1 MHVPTMPVDPADAR
15 HAALTRE
22 GFLEAELVR
31 EGDRAVDLR
40 FLEANAAATALF
52 GVAGETGLAG
62 RRLRELAPSIDASWL
77 EQWERAIRTGQPQR
91 EDQPSADHTRW
102 FDCTVTP
109 VGQDRAAVVFH
120 DVSDRHAVEAQLRE
134 REARLALALEVAE
147 LGTWS
152 WNLVTGEG
160 DMDERGAQIVGLPS
174 GDVDVQDAQ
183 RRSIHPEDLG
193 EVEAAIG
200 AGVAAGGT
208 FRLAYRVIY
217 PDGSVHHV
225 LSRAKVITDA
235 AGRPVRLIGT
245 NRDVT
250 PERDRE
256 RDQANQ
262 LERERRG
269 REAAEA
275 FLAVMS
281 HELRTPITSIYGTAT
296 VIARDPHR
304 ADVAELVADVVD
316 EAERLRRI
324 TDDLL
329 VLSGVE
335 RGLIQLAPEPVML
348 QRALHEPLADVRR
361 RFPMVEFDIQVPASL
376 PAVVADTTALRQVL
390 YNLLSNAAKY
400 AGADGPITIEAT
412 PIGDVVEVAVRDH
425 GPGPGDDPGA
435 LFALFYRAPHT
446 AKRASGT
453 GIGLYVTSQLLEA
466 MGSSIT
472 AGPNGDSGAAFRFRV
487 PLARDEG

>member
-1 MHVPTMPVDPADAR
+1 MPVDPADAR
-15 HAALTRE
+15 YATLTSDALAAE
-22 GFLEAELVR
+22 
-31 EGDRAVDLR
+31 
-40 FLEANAAATALF
+40 
-52 GVAGETGLAG
+52 
-62 RRLRELAPSIDASWL
+62 LREL
-77 EQWERAIRTGQPQR
+77 
-91 EDQPSADHTRW
+91 
-102 FDCTVTP
+102 
-109 VGQDRAAVVFH
+109 
-120 DVSDRHAVEAQLRE
+120 
-134 REARLALALEVAE
+134 EARLELALEVAE

-152 WNLVTGEG
+152 WDLVTGDG
-160 DMDERGAQIVGLPS
+160 SMDARGAEIVGLPP

-183 RRSIHPEDLG
+183 RRSIHPEDLQR
-193 EVEAAIG
+193 VEAEIG
-200 AGVAAGGT
+200 AGIAAGGT
-208 FRLAYRVIY
+208 FALAYRVIY

-225 LSRAKVITDA
+225 LSRAKVITDS
-235 AGRPVRLIGT
+235 AGRPIRLIGT

-250 PERDRE
+250 PERTRE
-256 RDQANQ
+256 RDQAAQ

-348 QRALHEPLADVRR
+348 QRALREPLADVGRR
-361 RFPMVEFDIQVPASL
+361 YPSARFDVQVPASL

-400 AGADGPITIEAT
+400 AGADGPITVDAT
-412 PIGDVVEVAVRDH
+412 QVGDDVDVAVLDH
-425 GPGPGDDPGA
+425 GPGPGDDPAA

-472 AGPNGDSGAAFRFRV
+472 AGANGERGAAFRFRL
-487 PLARDEG
+487 PLAHDEG

>member
-1 MHVPTMPVDPADAR
+1 MPVDPADAR
-15 HAALTRE
+15 HATLTRE
-22 GFLEAELVR
+22 GYLEAELVR
-31 EGDRAVDLR
+31 DGDRAVDLR
-40 FLEANAAATALF
+40 FLDANAAATALF
-52 GVAGETGLAG
+52 GVPGLAG
-62 RRLRELAPSIDASWL
+62 HRLTELASGLEASWL
-77 EQWERAIRTGQPQR
+77 EQWDRAVRSGEPQR
-91 EDQPSADHTRW
+91 ADQPSADGTRW
-102 FDCTVTP
+102 FDCTITP
-109 VGQDRAAVVFH
+109 VGGDRAALVFH
-120 DVSDRHAVEAQLRE
+120 EVTDRHAVEAELRE

-152 WNLVTGEG
+152 WDLVSGEG
-160 DMDERGAQIVGLPS
+160 NMDPRGAEIVGLPA
-174 GDVDVQDAQ
+174 GVVDVQDAQ
-183 RRSIHPEDLG
+183 RRSIHPDDLAH
-193 EVEAAIG
+193 VEQQIG
-200 AGVAAGGT
+200 AGLATGGT
-208 FRLAYRVIY
+208 FTLAYRVIY
-217 PDGSVHHV
+217 PDESVHRV
-225 LSRAKVITDA
+225 LSRARVIADSE
-235 AGRPVRLIGT
+235 GRPVRLIGT

-250 PERDRE
+250 PEFDRE
-256 RDQANQ
+256 RDQATQ
-262 LERERRG
+262 LERERRA

-304 ADVAELVADVVD
+304 EDVGELVADVVD

-348 QRALHEPLADVRR
+348 QRALREPLSDVTRR
-361 RFPMVEFDIQVPASL
+361 YPGAAFDVQVPASL

-400 AGADGPITIEAT
+400 AGTDGPITVEAT
-412 PIGDVVEVAVRDH
+412 AVGDVVEVGVLDL
-425 GPGPGDDPGA
+425 GPGPGDDPAA

-472 AGPNGDSGAAFRFRV
+472 AGTNGERGAAFRFRL
-487 PLARDEG
+487 PLAHDEG

>member
-1 MHVPTMPVDPADAR
+1 MRVPTTPVDPADAR
-15 HAALTRE
+15 HATLSREALV
-22 GFLEAELVR
+22 AE
-31 EGDRAVDLR
+31 
-40 FLEANAAATALF
+40 
-52 GVAGETGLAG
+52 
-62 RRLRELAPSIDASWL
+62 LREL
-77 EQWERAIRTGQPQR
+77 
-91 EDQPSADHTRW
+91 
-102 FDCTVTP
+102 
-109 VGQDRAAVVFH
+109 
-120 DVSDRHAVEAQLRE
+120 
-134 REARLALALEVAE
+134 EARLELALEVAE

-152 WNLVTGEG
+152 WNLMTGDG
-160 DMDERGAQIVGLPS
+160 DIDARGAEIVGLDVGDIGDILAAQWLRVHRDDLPS
-174 GDVDVQDAQ
+174 M
-183 RRSIHPEDLG
+183 
-193 EVEAAIG
+193 EADI
-200 AGVAAGGT
+200 AAG
-208 FRLAYRVIY
+208 LASGEMFTLTYRVVFA
-217 PDGSVHHV
+217 DGSIHHV
-225 LSRAKVITDA
+225 LSRARAMTDP
-235 AGRPVRLIGT
+235 AGNPVRLIGT

-250 PERDRE
+250 PERTRA
-256 RDQANQ
+256 RDQAAQ

-348 QRALHEPLADVRR
+348 QRALREPLADVARR
-361 RFPMVEFDIQVPASL
+361 YPSARFDVQVPGSL

-400 AGADGPITIEAT
+400 AGTDGPITIEAT
-412 PIGDVVEVAVRDH
+412 PVGDDVNVAVLDH
-425 GPGPGDDPGA
+425 GPGPGDDPAA

-446 AKRASGT
+446 AKQASGT

-472 AGPNGDSGAAFRFRV
+472 AGTNGERGAAFRFRL
-487 PLARDEG
+487 PLAHDEG

>member
-1 MHVPTMPVDPADAR
+1 MPTKPVDPADAR
-15 HAALTRE
+15 HATLTRE
-22 GFLEAELVR
+22 GYLEAELVR
-31 EGDRAVDLR
+31 DGDRAVDLR
-40 FLEANAAATALF
+40 FLEANPAAAALF
-52 GVAGETGLAG
+52 GVSALAG
-62 RRLRELAPSIDASWL
+62 RRLTELASPLEASWL
-77 EQWERAIRTGQPQR
+77 DQWDRAVRSGEPQR
-91 EDQPSADHTRW
+91 ADQPSADGMRW

-109 VGQDRAAVVFH
+109 IGGERAASVFH
-120 DVSDRHAVEAQLRE
+120 EVTDRHAVEAELQE
-134 REARLALALEVAE
+134 RQARLSLALDVAE

-152 WNLVTGEG
+152 WNLVSG
-160 DMDERGAQIVGLPS
+160 DGDIDGRGAEIVGLAA
-174 GDVDVQDAQ
+174 GDIDDIVAAQ
-183 RRSIHPEDLG
+183 RLRVHPDDLAG
-193 EVEAAIG
+193 MEAGI
-200 AGVAAGGT
+200 AAG
-208 FRLAYRVIY
+208 LAAGDMFTLTYRVVFA
-217 PDGSVHHV
+217 DGSIHHV
-225 LSRAKVITDA
+225 LSRARVMTDA

-250 PERDRE
+250 PERDHE
-256 RDQANQ
+256 RDQAAQ
-262 LERERRG
+262 LERERHA

-304 ADVAELVADVVD
+304 EDVGELVADIVD

-335 RGLIQLAPEPVML
+335 RGLLQLAPEPVML
-348 QRALHEPLADVRR
+348 QRALREPLADVGRR
-361 RFPMVEFDIQVPASL
+361 YPDATFDIRVPASL

-400 AGADGPITIEAT
+400 AGADGPITVEAT
-412 PIGDVVEVAVRDH
+412 PVGDVVEVAVLDR
-425 GPGPGDDPGA
+425 GPGPGDDPAA

-453 GIGLYVTSQLLEA
+453 GIGLYVSSQLLEA

-472 AGPNGDSGAAFRFRV
+472 AGTNGERGAAFHFRL
-487 PLARDEG
+487 PLAHDEG

>member
-1 MHVPTMPVDPADAR
+1 MPVDPADAR
-15 HAALTRE
+15 HATLTRE
-22 GFLEAELVR
+22 GYLEAELVR
-31 EGDRAVDLR
+31 DGDRAVDLR
-40 FLEANAAATALF
+40 IVAANPAAAALF
-52 GVAGETGLAG
+52 GVSALAG
-62 RRLRELAPSIDASWL
+62 RRLTDLASPLEASWL
-77 EQWERAIRTGQPQR
+77 EQWDRAVRTGEPQCA
-91 EDQPSADHTRW
+91 DQPSADGSHW

-109 VGQDRAAVVFH
+109 IGGDRAAIVFH
-120 DVSDRHAVEAQLRE
+120 DVTDHHRLEAALRE
-134 REARLALALEVAE
+134 REARLALALDVAE

-152 WNLVTGEG
+152 WNLVTGDGE
-160 DMDERGAQIVGLPS
+160 MDPRGAEIVGLTP
-174 GDVDVQDAQ
+174 GDVDVQEAQ
-183 RRSIHPEDLG
+183 RASIHPEDLAA
-193 EVEAAIG
+193 VERAIG

-208 FRLAYRVIY
+208 FALAYRVVY

-225 LSRAKVITDA
+225 LSRARVLTDA
-235 AGRPVRLIGT
+235 AGHPVRLIGT

-256 RDQANQ
+256 RDQAAQ
-262 LERERRG
+262 LERERRA

-304 ADVAELVADVVD
+304 EDVGELVADIVD

-348 QRALHEPLADVRR
+348 QRALREPLTDVTR
-361 RFPMVEFDIQVPASL
+361 RFPNVTFDVRVPPSL

-400 AGADGPITIEAT
+400 AGADGPNTVEAT
-412 PIGDVVEVAVRDH
+412 PVGDIVEVAVLDQ
-425 GPGPGDDPGA
+425 GPGPGDDPAA
-435 LFALFYRAPHT
+435 LFDLFYRAPHT

-453 GIGLYVTSQLLEA
+453 GIGLYVSSQLLEA
-466 MGSSIT
+466 MGSSIS
-472 AGPNGDSGAAFRFRV
+472 AGTNGDRGAAFRFRL
-487 PLARDEG
+487 PLAHDEG

>member
-1 MHVPTMPVDPADAR
+1 MRVPTTPVDPADAR
-15 HAALTRE
+15 HATLSREALV
-22 GFLEAELVR
+22 AELR
-31 EGDRAVDLR
+31 D
-40 FLEANAAATALF
+40 
-52 GVAGETGLAG
+52 
-62 RRLRELAPSIDASWL
+62 
-77 EQWERAIRTGQPQR
+77 
-91 EDQPSADHTRW
+91 
-102 FDCTVTP
+102 
-109 VGQDRAAVVFH
+109 
-120 DVSDRHAVEAQLRE
+120 
-134 REARLALALEVAE
+134 REARLELALDVAE

-152 WNLVTGEG
+152 WNLVTGDG
-160 DMDERGAQIVGLPS
+160 DIDARGAEIVGLDV
-174 GDVDVQDAQ
+174 GDIGDILAAQ
-183 RRSIHPEDLG
+183 RLRVHPDDLASM
-193 EVEAAIG
+193 EADI
-200 AGVAAGGT
+200 AAG
-208 FRLAYRVIY
+208 LARGEMFTLTYRVVFA
-217 PDGSVHHV
+217 DGSIHHV
-225 LSRAKVITDA
+225 LSRARVMTDP
-235 AGRPVRLIGT
+235 AGNPVRLIGT

-250 PERDRE
+250 PERTRE
-256 RDQANQ
+256 LDQAAQ

-348 QRALHEPLADVRR
+348 QRALREPLADVARR
-361 RFPMVEFDIQVPASL
+361 YPSVRFDVQVPGSL

-400 AGADGPITIEAT
+400 AGADGPITVEAT
-412 PIGDVVEVAVRDH
+412 PVGDDVIVAVLDH
-425 GPGPGDDPGA
+425 GPGPGDDPAA

-446 AKRASGT
+446 AKQASGT

-466 MGSSIT
+466 MGSSVT
-472 AGPNGDSGAAFRFRV
+472 AGTNGERGAAFRFRL
-487 PLARDEG
+487 PLAHDEG

>member
-1 MHVPTMPVDPADAR
+1 MPLDPADAR
-15 HAALTRE
+15 DATLTR
-22 GFLEAELVR
+22 
-31 EGDRAVDLR
+31 D
-40 FLEANAAATALF
+40 
-52 GVAGETGLAG
+52 GLAAE
-62 RRLRELAPSIDASWL
+62 LREL
-77 EQWERAIRTGQPQR
+77 
-91 EDQPSADHTRW
+91 
-102 FDCTVTP
+102 
-109 VGQDRAAVVFH
+109 
-120 DVSDRHAVEAQLRE
+120 
-134 REARLALALEVAE
+134 EARLELALEVAE

-152 WNLVTGEG
+152 WNLLTGEG
-160 DMDERGAQIVGLPS
+160 DMDPRGAEIVGLPP

-183 RRSIHPEDLG
+183 RRSIHPEDLQR
-193 EVEAAIG
+193 VEAEIG
-200 AGVAAGGT
+200 AGIVAGGT
-208 FRLAYRVIY
+208 FALAYRVVY

-225 LSRAKVITDA
+225 LSRAKVISDA
-235 AGRPVRLIGT
+235 AGNPVRLIGT

-250 PERDRE
+250 PERTRE
-256 RDQANQ
+256 RDQAEQ

-304 ADVAELVADVVD
+304 EDVAELVADVVD

-348 QRALHEPLADVRR
+348 QRALREPLADVGRR
-361 RFPMVEFDIQVPASL
+361 YPDVRFDVQVPASL

-400 AGADGPITIEAT
+400 AGSDGPITVEAA
-412 PIGDVVEVAVRDH
+412 PVGDNVDVAVLDH
-425 GPGPGDDPGA
+425 GPGPGDDPAA

-466 MGSSIT
+466 MGSSIAADT
-472 AGPNGDSGAAFRFRV
+472 NGERGAAFRFRL
-487 PLARDEG
+487 PLAHDEG

>member
-1 MHVPTMPVDPADAR
+1 MPVDPADAQYATPTTR
-15 HAALTRE
+15 ALA
-22 GFLEAELVR
+22 AEL
-31 EGDRAVDLR
+31 
-40 FLEANAAATALF
+40 
-52 GVAGETGLAG
+52 GELK
-62 RRLRELAPSIDASWL
+62 
-77 EQWERAIRTGQPQR
+77 
-91 EDQPSADHTRW
+91 
-102 FDCTVTP
+102 
-109 VGQDRAAVVFH
+109 
-120 DVSDRHAVEAQLRE
+120 
-134 REARLALALEVAE
+134 ARLELALEVAE

-160 DMDERGAQIVGLPS
+160 DMDPRGAEIVGLPP

-183 RRSIHPEDLG
+183 RRSIHPEDLQR
-193 EVEAAIG
+193 VEAEIG
-200 AGVAAGGT
+200 EGIAAGGT
-208 FRLAYRVIY
+208 FALAYRVIY

-225 LSRAKVITDA
+225 LSRAKVIGDS
-235 AGRPVRLIGT
+235 AGSPIRLIGT

-250 PERDRE
+250 PERARE
-256 RDQANQ
+256 RDQAAQ

-304 ADVAELVADVVD
+304 EDVAELVADVVD

-348 QRALHEPLADVRR
+348 QRALREPLADVGRR
-361 RFPMVEFDIQVPASL
+361 YPNARFDVQVPGSL

-400 AGADGPITIEAT
+400 AGGDGPITVEAT
-412 PIGDVVEVAVRDH
+412 PVGDDVDVAVLDH
-425 GPGPGDDPGA
+425 GPGPGDDPAA

-472 AGPNGDSGAAFRFRV
+472 AGTNGDGGAAFRFRL
-487 PLARDEG
+487 PLAHDEG

>member
-1 MHVPTMPVDPADAR
+1 MPTTPVDPADAR
-15 HAALTRE
+15 HATLTRE
-22 GFLEAELVR
+22 GYLEAELVR
-31 EGDRAVDLR
+31 DGDMPVDLR
-40 FLEANAAATALF
+40 FLDANHAASVAFGGATL
-52 GVAGETGLAG
+52 VG
-62 RRLRELAPSIDASWL
+62 RRLAQLPPALEASWL
-77 EQWERAIRTGQPQR
+77 DQWDRAVRSGEPQR
-91 EDQPSADHTRW
+91 ADQPSADGTRW

-109 VGQDRAAVVFH
+109 IGGERGALVFH
-120 DVSDRHAVEAQLRE
+120 EVTDRHAVEAELRE
-134 REARLALALEVAE
+134 REARLALALDVAE

-152 WNLVTGEG
+152 WNLETGEG
-160 DMDERGAQIVGLPS
+160 EMDQRGAEIVGLPS

-183 RRSIHPEDLG
+183 RRSIHPDDLAT
-193 EVEAAIG
+193 VEQDIAAGI
-200 AGVAAGGT
+200 AAGGT
-208 FRLAYRVIY
+208 FPLAYRVNY
-217 PDGSVHHV
+217 PDGSIHHV
-225 LSRAKVITDA
+225 LSRARVLTDP

-250 PERDRE
+250 PERTRE
-256 RDQANQ
+256 RDQAAQ
-262 LERERRG
+262 LERERHA

-304 ADVAELVADVVD
+304 EDVAELVADVVD

-348 QRALHEPLADVRR
+348 QRALREPLADVGRR
-361 RFPMVEFDIQVPASL
+361 YPSVVFDVQVPGSL

-400 AGADGPITIEAT
+400 AGADGPITVEAT
-412 PIGDVVEVAVRDH
+412 PVGDIVEVAVLDH

-472 AGPNGDSGAAFRFRV
+472 AGANGEGGAAFRFRL
-487 PLARDEG
+487 PIAHDEG

>member
-1 MHVPTMPVDPADAR
+1 MPVDPADAR
-15 HAALTRE
+15 YATLTSDALAAE
-22 GFLEAELVR
+22 
-31 EGDRAVDLR
+31 
-40 FLEANAAATALF
+40 
-52 GVAGETGLAG
+52 
-62 RRLRELAPSIDASWL
+62 LREL
-77 EQWERAIRTGQPQR
+77 
-91 EDQPSADHTRW
+91 
-102 FDCTVTP
+102 
-109 VGQDRAAVVFH
+109 
-120 DVSDRHAVEAQLRE
+120 
-134 REARLALALEVAE
+134 EARLELALDVAE

-152 WNLVTGEG
+152 WDLVTGDG
-160 DMDERGAQIVGLPS
+160 SMDARGAEIVGLPP

-183 RRSIHPEDLG
+183 RRSIHPEDLQR
-193 EVEAAIG
+193 VEAEIG
-200 AGVAAGGT
+200 AGIAAGGT
-208 FRLAYRVIY
+208 FALAYRVIY
-217 PDGSVHHV
+217 PDDSVHHV
-225 LSRAKVITDA
+225 LSRAKVIADS
-235 AGRPVRLIGT
+235 AGRPIRLIGT

-250 PERDRE
+250 PERTRE
-256 RDQANQ
+256 RDQAAQ

-304 ADVAELVADVVD
+304 EDVAELVADVVD

-348 QRALHEPLADVRR
+348 QRALREPLADVGRR
-361 RFPMVEFDIQVPASL
+361 YPGASFDVQMPASL

-400 AGADGPITIEAT
+400 AGADGPITVEAT
-412 PIGDVVEVAVRDH
+412 QVGDDVDVAVLDH
-425 GPGPGDDPGA
+425 GPGPGDDPAA

-472 AGPNGDSGAAFRFRV
+472 AGTNGERGAAFRFRL
-487 PLARDEG
+487 PLAHDEG

>member
-1 MHVPTMPVDPADAR
+1 MRVPTVPVDPADAR
-15 HAALTRE
+15 HATLTRE
-22 GFLEAELVR
+22 GYLEAELVR
-31 EGDRAVDLR
+31 DGDRAVDVR
-40 FLEANAAATALF
+40 FLEANPAAAALF
-52 GVAGETGLAG
+52 GVAPLVG
-62 RRLRELAPSIDASWL
+62 RRLTELASPLEASLL
-77 EQWERAIRTGQPQR
+77 EAWDRAVRTGEPQR
-91 EDQPSADHTRW
+91 ADQPSADGTRW
-102 FDCTVTP
+102 FDCTITP
-109 VGQDRAAVVFH
+109 IGGERAAIVFH
-120 DVSDRHAVEAQLRE
+120 DVTDHRAVEAALRE
-134 REARLALALEVAE
+134 REARLALALDVAE

-160 DMDERGAQIVGLPS
+160 EMDARGAEIVGLPP
-174 GDVDVQDAQ
+174 GDVDVQEAQ
-183 RRSIHPEDLG
+183 RTSIHPEDLAA
-193 EVEAAIG
+193 VERDIG

-208 FRLAYRVIY
+208 FALAYRVVY

-225 LSRAKVITDA
+225 LSRARVLTDTS
-235 AGRPVRLIGT
+235 GRPVRLIGT

-250 PERDRE
+250 PERDHE
-256 RDQANQ
+256 EDQAAQ
-262 LERERRG
+262 LERERRA

-304 ADVAELVADVVD
+304 ADVAELVADIVD

-348 QRALHEPLADVRR
+348 QRALREPLADVGRR
-361 RFPMVEFDIQVPASL
+361 YPDATFDIQVPASL

-400 AGADGPITIEAT
+400 AGGDGPITVAAT
-412 PIGDVVEVAVRDH
+412 PVGDVVDVAVLDQ
-425 GPGPGDDPGA
+425 GPGPGDDPAA

-446 AKRASGT
+446 ARRASGT
-453 GIGLYVTSQLLEA
+453 GIGLYVSSQLLEA
-466 MGSSIT
+466 MGTSIS
-472 AGPNGDSGAAFRFRV
+472 AGTNGERGAAFRFRL
-487 PLARDEG
+487 PLAHEEG

>member
-1 MHVPTMPVDPADAR
+1 MPVDPADAR
-15 HAALTRE
+15 RANLTSEALAAE
-22 GFLEAELVR
+22 
-31 EGDRAVDLR
+31 
-40 FLEANAAATALF
+40 
-52 GVAGETGLAG
+52 
-62 RRLRELAPSIDASWL
+62 LREL
-77 EQWERAIRTGQPQR
+77 Q
-91 EDQPSADHTRW
+91 
-102 FDCTVTP
+102 
-109 VGQDRAAVVFH
+109 
-120 DVSDRHAVEAQLRE
+120 
-134 REARLALALEVAE
+134 ARLELALEVAE
-147 LGTWS
+147 VGTWS
-152 WNLVTGEG
+152 WDLLTG
-160 DMDERGAQIVGLPS
+160 DASMDARAAEIVGLPP
-174 GDVDVQDAQ
+174 GDVQVEDGQ
-183 RRSIHPEDLG
+183 RRAIHPEDLHR
-193 EVEAAIG
+193 VEDEI
-200 AGVAAGGT
+200 AAGIAGGGS
-208 FRLAYRVIY
+208 FALAYRVIY

-225 LSRAKVITDA
+225 LSGAKVISDG
-235 AGRPVRLIGT
+235 AGRPIRLIGT

-250 PERDRE
+250 PERTRE
-256 RDQANQ
+256 RDQAAQ

-304 ADVAELVADVVD
+304 EDVAELVADVVD

-348 QRALHEPLADVRR
+348 QRALGEPLADVGRR
-361 RFPMVEFDIQVPASL
+361 YPDARFDVRVPGSL

-400 AGADGPITIEAT
+400 AGADGPITIDAT
-412 PIGDVVEVAVRDH
+412 PVGDDVDVAVLDH
-425 GPGPGDDPGA
+425 GPGPGDDPAA

-472 AGPNGDSGAAFRFRV
+472 AGTNGDRGAAFRFRL
-487 PLARDEG
+487 PLAHDEG

>member
-1 MHVPTMPVDPADAR
+1 M
-15 HAALTRE
+15 
-22 GFLEAELVR
+22 
-31 EGDRAVDLR
+31 
-40 FLEANAAATALF
+40 
-52 GVAGETGLAG
+52 
-62 RRLRELAPSIDASWL
+62 
-77 EQWERAIRTGQPQR
+77 ER
-91 EDQPSADHTRW
+91 D
-102 FDCTVTP
+102 
-109 VGQDRAAVVFH
+109 
-120 DVSDRHAVEAQLRE
+120 
-134 REARLALALEVAE
+134 
-147 LGTWS
+147 
-152 WNLVTGEG
+152 
-160 DMDERGAQIVGLPS
+160 
-174 GDVDVQDAQ
+174 
-183 RRSIHPEDLG
+183 
-193 EVEAAIG
+193 IG

-208 FRLAYRVIY
+208 FALAYRVVY

-225 LSRAKVITDA
+225 LSRARVLTDPS
-235 AGRPVRLIGT
+235 GRPVRLIGT

-250 PERDRE
+250 PERDHE
-256 RDQANQ
+256 HDQAAQ
-262 LERERRG
+262 LERERRA

-304 ADVAELVADVVD
+304 EDVGELVADIVD

-348 QRALHEPLADVRR
+348 QRALREPIADVSRR
-361 RFPMVEFDIQVPASL
+361 YPNATFDIQVPASL

-400 AGADGPITIEAT
+400 AGAEGPITVEAT
-412 PIGDVVEVAVRDH
+412 PVGDVVDVAVLDQ
-425 GPGPGDDPGA
+425 GPGPGDDPAA

-453 GIGLYVTSQLLEA
+453 GIGLYVSSQLLQA
-466 MGSSIT
+466 MGSSIS
-472 AGPNGDSGAAFRFRV
+472 AGTNGDRGAAFRFRL
-487 PLARDEG
+487 PLAHDEG